1 LEKIVMAGLGLD
13 GTRKAIRN
21 LEKLCEIDTE

>member
-1 LEKIVMAGLGLD
+1 MAGLGLD